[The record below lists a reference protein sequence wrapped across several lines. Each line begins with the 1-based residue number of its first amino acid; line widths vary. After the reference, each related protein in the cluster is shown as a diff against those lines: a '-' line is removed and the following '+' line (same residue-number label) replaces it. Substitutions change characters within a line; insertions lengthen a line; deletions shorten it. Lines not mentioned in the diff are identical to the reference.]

1 MITFFRQFFSSKL
14 GLGITLGFLGLIAF
28 AFASSD
34 VANTAVF
41 GGVSGGDRV
50 AVVGD
55 EKIGNADFSRAV
67 SSAVDQ
73 VRRENPTI
81 TMPAFVEQGGLDTV
95 LQQMIDRTAISAYAR
110 EYGLRAGDNLINSE
124 ILQIGAFRGPDGNF
138 SRDSF
143 LGALRQQGLN
153 EAMLRRDLG
162 ESLLAQQ
169 MLVPPL
175 GGTQMPQKLAIQ
187 YAALLRERREGAV
200 GFLPSAAFAPTDDPT
215 DEQITA
221 FYQETRENY
230 VRPERRSLRF
240 ATFGVENLDTDVTPT
255 ADEIAQRYER
265 DAEQYAA
272 REERTLT
279 QLIVPTEDAAIAL
292 RERVNAGS
300 SMASVAREAGFSTT
314 ALGPIDQAAYAE
326 VANNDVATA
335 VFAAEQ
341 GQVAQPARSA
351 LGWHVVRVDR
361 INRIA
366 ERSLSE
372 VGSEISEQLL
382 IEKRALALA
391 DMSARV
397 EEQLEDGAAFPQIA
411 ERLDIEVIT
420 SPPLTADGRIYGNP
434 AAQVSPEL
442 SGAVSTAFQMEEGEP
457 QLAELVRG
465 TTFLMFEVTEITS
478 SAAAPLEEIRQ
489 QVVTDWRLAEGAKLA
504 KEAAERVIERASSDA
519 TLAAAMNEEEA
530 TLPPVDNLSINR
542 QELLS
547 QGQQIP
553 PALALF
559 FSMAQG
565 TTKRLEAPGNIGWF
579 VVDLDR
585 ISTDE
590 VQADDPI
597 VAAARQ
603 QFRTTISDELAEQMT
618 LAIRAELGVETND
631 AAVAAVRRQLTG
643 EGQ

>member
-1 MITFFRQFFSSKL
+1 MITFFRKFFGSKL
-14 GLGITLGFLGLIAF
+14 GLGLTLGFLGLIAF

-55 EKIGNADFSRAV
+55 EKIGNADFSRTV

-81 TMPAFVEQGGLDTV
+81 TIPAFVEQGGLDTV
-95 LQQMIDRTAISAYAR
+95 LQQMIDRTAVSAYAR

-124 ILQIGAFRGPDGNF
+124 ILQISAFRGPDGNF
-138 SRDSF
+138 SQDAF
-143 LGALRQQGLN
+143 LAALRQQGLN

-162 ESLLAQQ
+162 DSLLAQQ
-169 MLVPPL
+169 LLVPAL
-175 GGTQMPQKLAIQ
+175 SGTQMPQKLAMQ

-215 DEQITA
+215 DEQINA
-221 FYQETRENY
+221 FYRETRENY
-230 VRPERRSLRF
+230 VRPERRTIRY

-255 ADEIAQRYER
+255 AEEIAARFER
-265 DAEQYAA
+265 DSAEYAA
-272 REERTLT
+272 REERSFT
-279 QLIVPTEDAAIAL
+279 QLIVPTEEAANAL
-292 RERVNAGS
+292 RQRVSAG
-300 SMASVAREAGFSTT
+300 ASLAAVAREAGFSTT
-314 ALGPIDQAAYAE
+314 QLGPIEQSAYADVANAE
-326 VANNDVATA
+326 VAQA
-335 VFAAEQ
+335 VFAAAQ
-341 GQVAQPARSA
+341 GQLAEPARSA

-361 INRIA
+361 INRIPA
-366 ERSLSE
+366 RSLAQ
-372 VGSEISEQLL
+372 VTPEITEELL
-382 IEKRALALA
+382 AEKRAQALA

-397 EEQLEDGAAFPQIA
+397 EEQLEEGVSFSQMAANIGV
-411 ERLDIEVIT
+411 EVSQT
-420 SPPLTADGRIYGNP
+420 APLTADGRIYDNP
-434 AAQVSPEL
+434 AAQTPPQL
-442 SGAVSTAFQMEEGEP
+442 RGAISTAFQMEEGEP

-465 TTFLMFEVTEITS
+465 TTYMLFEVSEVTA
-478 SAAAPLEEIRQ
+478 SAAAPLSEIRQ
-489 QVVTDWRLAEGAKLA
+489 QVVIDWRLAEGAAAA
-504 KEAAERVIERASSDA
+504 KEAADRVIGRVRGDT
-519 TLAAAMNEEEA
+519 TLAAAMREEEVN
-530 TLPPVDNLSINR
+530 LPPVDNLSINR
-542 QELLS
+542 EELLS

-579 VVDLDR
+579 VVDLDK
-585 ISTDE
+585 ILTGE

-597 VAAARQ
+597 VASARQ
-603 QFRTTISDELAEQMT
+603 QLRGAISDELAEQLT
-618 LAIRAELGVETND
+618 LAIREELGVETNE

-643 EGQ
+643 ETQ